1 MNNSFQFSEEMPSA
15 NNASDQNYIQIIPD
29 NAERFEQ
36 RDQVL
41 KMLLSHLNTET
52 EGTEHLG

>member
-15 NNASDQNYIQIIPD
+15 NSSIDQNLIQIIPE

-41 KMLLSHLNTET
+41 RMLLSHLNTET